1 MCVVTFLCICM
12 CFVYEQTVEDMLEPN
27 EGITRAAVI
36 KFGSPDI
43 APALDVKKYYCQ
55 LAETLQVQHR
65 VHNTQNPQ
73 RTTPI
78 PYTGRSEG
86 LR

>member
-1 MCVVTFLCICM
+1 M

-27 EGITRAAVI
+27 ESREGITRAAVI

-43 APALDVKKYYCQ
+43 ALALDVKKYYCQ

-78 PYTGRSEG
+78 PYTGRSES